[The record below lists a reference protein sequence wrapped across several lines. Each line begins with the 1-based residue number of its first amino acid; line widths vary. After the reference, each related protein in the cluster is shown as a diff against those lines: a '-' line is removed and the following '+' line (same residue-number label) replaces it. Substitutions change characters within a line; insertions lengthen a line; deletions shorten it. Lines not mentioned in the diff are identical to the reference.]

1 MTFSAQKKTEKLVIL
16 EKKMHPKYAQN
27 SLDYLITRNR
37 CQEILRSHF
46 KNRGEDVCPPHAQ
59 SGLIFLEIIIL

>member
-1 MTFSAQKKTEKLVIL
+1 
-16 EKKMHPKYAQN
+16 MHPKYAQN